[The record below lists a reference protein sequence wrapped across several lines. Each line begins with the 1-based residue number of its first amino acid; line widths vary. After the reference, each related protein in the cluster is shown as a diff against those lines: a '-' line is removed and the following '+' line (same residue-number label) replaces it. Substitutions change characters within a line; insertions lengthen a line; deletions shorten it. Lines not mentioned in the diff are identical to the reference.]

1 MKVVILS
8 ALSILLLSGC
18 ASGIDLI
25 QTESNEVERTKLD
38 LPMAEPVDLR
48 DPNWVVITPENAEE
62 ILSELQDRGYDPV
75 IFGLTDIGYQRLS
88 IDFAKIREHINTQ
101 RNVLLQYKQYYED
114 APDSPPVSSE

>member
-18 ASGIDLI
+18 ASGIDQI
-25 QTESNEVERTKLD
+25 KTQTNEVERTKLD

-48 DPNWVVITPENAEE
+48 DPNWIVITPENAEE
-62 ILSELQDRGYDPV
+62 VLSELQDRGYDPV

-114 APDSPPVSSE
+114 APNSPPMSSE

>member
-1 MKVVILS
+1 
-8 ALSILLLSGC
+8 
-18 ASGIDLI
+18 
-25 QTESNEVERTKLD
+25 
-38 LPMAEPVDLR
+38 MAEPVDLR

-62 ILSELQDRGYDPV
+62 VLSELQDRGYDPV

>member
-1 MKVVILS
+1 MKAVILS
-8 ALSILLLSGC
+8 ALSVLLLSGC

-25 QTESNEVERTKLD
+25 KTEDNEIDRTKLD

-48 DPNWVVITPENAEE
+48 DPSWIVITPDNADEVF
-62 ILSELQDRGYDPV
+62 SELQDRGYDPV
-75 IFGLTDIGYQRLS
+75 IIGLTDSGYQRLS